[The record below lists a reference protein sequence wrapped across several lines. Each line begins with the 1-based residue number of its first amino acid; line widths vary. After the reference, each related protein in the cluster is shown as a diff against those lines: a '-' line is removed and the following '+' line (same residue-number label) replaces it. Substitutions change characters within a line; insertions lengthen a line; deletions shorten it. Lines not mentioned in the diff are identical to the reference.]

1 MSELTVVKIGG
12 NVIDNPNKLNDFLD
26 AFSNLNGKVVLVH
39 GGGKLASDLSGEL
52 GVKTK
57 MVNGRRI
64 TDADN
69 LKLVTM
75 VYAGLVN
82 KNIVASLQAR
92 GVNALGMCG
101 ADQDLILAEKRN
113 HPTIDFGFVGDI
125 TKVNTLAL
133 CKQIE
138 CNSTLVIAPITH
150 DGKGQLLNTNADT
163 IATELATA
171 LSRFYKVKLIYSF
184 EKLGVLM
191 DAEDES
197 SVMPV
202 LTSDQCKKMVK
213 EGSINTGMMPK
224 TENAFYALSQ
234 GVEEVIIG
242 NFVSMENC
250 KSSGT
255 QVVLNAKTQGHKE

>member
-12 NVIDNPNKLNDFLD
+12 NVIDDPEKLNEFLD
-26 AFSNLNGKVVLVH
+26 AFSNLSGKIVLVH

-52 GVKTK
+52 GVKTQ

-64 TDADN
+64 TDAEN

-92 GVNALGMCG
+92 GVNALGMTG
-101 ADQDLILAEKRN
+101 ADLDLIHAEKRN
-113 HPTIDFGFVGDI
+113 HPSIDFGFVGDI

-138 CNSTLVIAPITH
+138 CNSVLVIAPITH
-150 DGKGQLLNTNADT
+150 DGEGQLLNTNADT
-163 IATELATA
+163 IATEVAAA

-191 DAEDES
+191 DADDDS
-197 SVMPV
+197 SVMPI

-213 EGSINTGMMPK
+213 EGTINTGMMPK

-234 GVEEVIIG
+234 GVEEVVIG
-242 NFVSMENC
+242 NFVSMESNH
-250 KSSGT
+250 SSGT
-255 QVVLNAKTQGHKE
+255 QILQA

>member
-12 NVIDNPNKLNDFLD
+12 NVIDDPEKLNEFLD
-26 AFSNLNGKVVLVH
+26 AFSNIGGKVVLVH

-52 GVKTK
+52 GVKTQ

-64 TDADN
+64 TDAEN

-101 ADQDLILAEKRN
+101 ADQNLILAEKRK
-113 HPTIDFGFVGDI
+113 HPSIDFGYVGDI

-138 CNSTLVIAPITH
+138 CNSVLVIAPITH
-150 DGKGQLLNTNADT
+150 DGEGQLLNTNADT
-163 IATELATA
+163 IATEVASS
-171 LSRFYKVKLIYSF
+171 LSRFYNVKLIYSF
-184 EKLGVLM
+184 EKLGVLL
-191 DAEDES
+191 DAEDDS

-202 LTSDQCKKMVK
+202 LSSEVCEQMVK
-213 EGSINTGMMPK
+213 EGSITTGMMPK

-242 NFVSMENC
+242 NLVSIVNC
-250 KSSGT
+250 QSSGT
-255 QVVLNAKTQGHKE
+255 QVVKS

>member
-12 NVIDNPNKLNDFLD
+12 NVIDDPEKLNEFLD
-26 AFSNLNGKVVLVH
+26 AFSNLSGKIVLVH

-52 GVKTK
+52 GVKTQ

-64 TDADN
+64 TDAEN

-92 GVNALGMCG
+92 GVNALGMTG
-101 ADQDLILAEKRN
+101 ADLDLIHAEKRN
-113 HPTIDFGFVGDI
+113 HPSIDFGFVGDI

-138 CNSTLVIAPITH
+138 CNSVLVIAPITH

-163 IATELATA
+163 IATEVAAA
-171 LSRFYKVKLIYSF
+171 LSKFYKVKLIYSF

-191 DAEDES
+191 DADDDS

-202 LTSDQCKKMVK
+202 LTSEQCKKMVK
-213 EGSINTGMMPK
+213 EGTINTGMMPK

-242 NFVSMENC
+242 NFVSMENNH
-250 KSSGT
+250 SSGT
-255 QVVLNAKTQGHKE
+255 QILQV